1 MNIVTLIEELKRIFI
16 SGDGASW
23 IKSGAKYLNKA
34 LFCVDKFHLMKY
46 INAAAGQMLDES
58 ELVKSEIYRMLYR
71 REKQGIK
78 EYTDRMMASA
88 SNQKPIQDLQT
99 FVLGNWQE
107 RGRIVWSR
115 YGFHFGK

>member
-1 MNIVTLIEELKRIFI
+1 
-16 SGDGASW
+16 
-23 IKSGAKYLNKA
+23 
-34 LFCVDKFHLMKY
+34 MKY

-58 ELVKSEIYRMLYR
+58 ELVKSEIYKMLYR
-71 REKQGIK
+71 RDKQGIK